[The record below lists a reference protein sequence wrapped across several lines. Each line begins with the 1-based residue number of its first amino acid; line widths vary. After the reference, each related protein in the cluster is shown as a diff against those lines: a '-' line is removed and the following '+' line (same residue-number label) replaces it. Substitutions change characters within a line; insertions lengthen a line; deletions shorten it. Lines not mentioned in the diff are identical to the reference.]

1 MELINDWSNKFKPS
15 KKNSSELMFEVIIGI
30 ELVALAYAI
39 YSSSQ

>member
-1 MELINDWSNKFKPS
+1 MDLSHKIKEFMI
-15 KKNSSELMFEVIIGI
+15 EVIIAI

>member
-1 MELINDWSNKFKPS
+1 MDLIHKIKV
-15 KKNSSELMFEVIIGI
+15 LMLEVIIAI